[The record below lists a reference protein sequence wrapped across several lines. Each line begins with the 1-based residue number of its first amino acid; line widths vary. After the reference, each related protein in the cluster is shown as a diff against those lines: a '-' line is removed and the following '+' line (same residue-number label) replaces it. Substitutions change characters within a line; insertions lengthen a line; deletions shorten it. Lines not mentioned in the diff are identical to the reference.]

1 MPRDESL
8 NVFEKGA
15 GGLELAESDDPRDD
29 GSTPIPAAAKSVEC
43 ARPRRKWLLRIGAL
57 MLLAASGASIWAKI
71 ALDRIERE
79 ASELSE
85 IGTSLN
91 QFLQQYGTALKNH
104 DIDALM
110 ALHDESY
117 STSDEGIWEMVPTA
131 DRDGVRVYAWRL
143 RECKPYTKQDVREQ
157 IERYLAGLDK
167 IDDAKFKIS
176 SIEERRKDGSATI
189 RGVLWLRGHTADQ
202 ETSECHATFRVNL
215 SRPAGNWRIRGK
227 ELLHGE
233 TVVGT
238 GNGFTDIT
246 KTAGIGFE
254 ARHNPMLNRPEWF
267 PERFQIMKYATA
279 GVACAD
285 YDNDHWYDVFFCDGA
300 NPCLY
305 RNRGDGTFVDVTSR
319 AGLPVGLAGVHVAIF
334 GDFDNDDNR
343 DLFLGRSTGNN
354 FLFQNNGDGTFTDVT
369 SQANVSGVWVS
380 TAAAA
385 DYNQDGLLDLY
396 LGRYLDPRV
405 DLPTTNF
412 YTRNGQGNTLLRN
425 DGNLQFTDV
434 TQQAGVRDGGLT
446 LGIAWGDYDRDGDP
460 DVYVANDFGRNALL
474 RNNGDGTFSDVSME
488 SGTIDIGY
496 GMSATFEDIDNDAD
510 LDIYVSNVHSGQR
523 WFGNSAT
530 LQRYLI
536 TSLQE
541 GTILEDFP
549 IYREIF
555 DMLSGD
561 WHDFGERVIRGN
573 SLMLNN
579 GDGTF
584 SDVTEQ
590 CHVNPHG
597 WYWSSTIFDF
607 DNDCI
612 QDIYAVNGWI
622 TGKIKDDL

>member
-1 MPRDESL
+1 
-8 NVFEKGA
+8 
-15 GGLELAESDDPRDD
+15 
-29 GSTPIPAAAKSVEC
+29 
-43 ARPRRKWLLRIGAL
+43 
-57 MLLAASGASIWAKI
+57 
-71 ALDRIERE
+71 
-79 ASELSE
+79 
-85 IGTSLN
+85 
-91 QFLQQYGTALKNH
+91 
-104 DIDALM
+104 
-110 ALHDESY
+110 
-117 STSDEGIWEMVPTA
+117 
-131 DRDGVRVYAWRL
+131 
-143 RECKPYTKQDVREQ
+143 
-157 IERYLAGLDK
+157 
-167 IDDAKFKIS
+167 
-176 SIEERRKDGSATI
+176 
-189 RGVLWLRGHTADQ
+189 
-202 ETSECHATFRVNL
+202 
-215 SRPAGNWRIRGK
+215 
-227 ELLHGE
+227 
-233 TVVGT
+233 
-238 GNGFTDIT
+238 
-246 KTAGIGFE
+246 
-254 ARHNPMLNRPEWF
+254 
-267 PERFQIMKYATA
+267 
-279 GVACAD
+279 
-285 YDNDHWYDVFFCDGA
+285 
-300 NPCLY
+300 
-305 RNRGDGTFVDVTSR
+305 
-319 AGLPVGLAGVHVAIF
+319 
-334 GDFDNDDNR
+334 
-343 DLFLGRSTGNN
+343 
-354 FLFQNNGDGTFTDVT
+354 
-369 SQANVSGVWVS
+369 
-380 TAAAA
+380 
-385 DYNQDGLLDLY
+385 
-396 LGRYLDPRV
+396 V
-405 DLPTTNF
+405 DLTTTNF